1 MKVRTRVAPSPTG
14 DPHVGTAY
22 MALFSY
28 CFAKKHGG
36 DFILR
41 IEDTDSERSSP
52 EAEKKIMDALDWLG
66 LSFDEG
72 PSKEGAHSPY
82 RQSERL
88 SFYKRYIE
96 ELLSSGK
103 AFRCFCTR
111 DRLEEL
117 RKTSLWP
124 LD

>member
-1 MKVRTRVAPSPTG
+1 
-14 DPHVGTAY
+14 

-52 EAEKKIMDALDWLG
+52 EAEKIMDALDWLG
-66 LSFDEG
+66 LPFDEG
-72 PSKEGAHSPY
+72 PSKRCHAPY

-88 SFYKRYIE
+88 SFYKKYIE
-96 ELLSSGK
+96 ELLATGK

-117 RKTSLWP
+117 RKLK
-124 LD
+124 